1 MVARWLATLVLVVAP
16 RLAMG
21 AAPIPN
27 DILLQPWEH
36 GGAQIQLSQV
46 RTLTQR
52 LSKQNLLYQLHLADL
67 QKRDL
72 VRTSQELDAALE
84 SLRDGSPTLAVPPPP
99 TRQVRDAIELLD
111 QAWGPLRRLALA
123 SAFDYV
129 RRAGSASGGS
139 RTDPLLI
146 RHFDELAQAVD
157 QRAAAAQQRYE
168 EVCERSGIP
177 DCPVVARAT
186 STGMLSERMVKEA
199 VLVFAGFDAEANSAR
214 LRESRGRM
222 NRLLELAAAHETVQS
237 AMSRERG
244 KIGEVVGELWDDI
257 GGNWDRLS
265 RDLGLVL
272 VGQSRQ
278 LDVAETVAVQQVFVE
293 DLQRFSVAIQRFTAA
308 RRMAGAVP
316 P

>member
-16 RLAMG
+16 SLAMG

-129 RRAGSASGGS
+129 RRAGSASDGS
-139 RTDPLLI
+139 GTDPLLI

-186 STGMLSERMVKEA
+186 SAGMLSERMVKEA

-222 NRLLELAAAHETVQS
+222 DRLLELAAAHETVQS

-244 KIGEVVGELWDDI
+244 KIGEVVGELWGEI

-265 RDLGLVL
+265 HDLGLAL
-272 VGQSRQ
+272 VDQGRQ
-278 LDVAETVAVQQVFVE
+278 LDVVETVAVQQVFVE
-293 DLQRFSVAIQRFTAA
+293 DLQRFSVAVQRFTAA
-308 RRMAGAVP
+308 RRMAGVVP